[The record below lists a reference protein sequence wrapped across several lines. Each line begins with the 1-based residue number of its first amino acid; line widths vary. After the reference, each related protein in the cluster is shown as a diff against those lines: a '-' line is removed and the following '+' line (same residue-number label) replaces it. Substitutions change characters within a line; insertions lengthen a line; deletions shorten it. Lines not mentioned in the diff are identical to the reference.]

1 MLEFAGAFFENFE
14 LGLGD
19 SEHFY
24 LRILDVIFLII
35 IIEEIRFFLPQ
46 INAYQLG
53 DRALG
58 WECALFLGLECDR
71 IDRFIH
77 IKVD

>member
-35 IIEEIRFFLPQ
+35 IIEEIRFFFTADKR
-46 INAYQLG
+46 ISI
-53 DRALG
+53 RAIVL
-58 WECALFLGLECDR
+58 
-71 IDRFIH
+71 
-77 IKVD
+77 